1 MKLPELKNRLK
12 NKYIVR
18 VVAGVLTIALVGGGV
33 GTYTVKAE
41 KNDAVASTEA
51 TGTEEVEEK
60 EEENSLEE
68 ELLGNVSV
76 SKKDID
82 KEETVYL
89 MSDASGNVDSTI
101 VVNHLYNKDG
111 KDTIEDLSSLSDI
124 ENVKGDETFTQ
135 SGNELTWQAD
145 GNDIYYQ
152 GTSTEETPIT
162 QHITYY
168 LDGKEIAPDDLAG
181 K

>member
-51 TGTEEVEEK
+51 TETEEV

-101 VVNHLYNKDG
+101 VVNHLYIKDG

-135 SGNELTWQAD
+135 D
-145 GNDIYYQ
+145 GE
-152 GTSTEETPIT
+152 S
-162 QHITYY
+162 
-168 LDGKEIAPDDLAG
+168 L
-181 K
+181 